1 MKYFFTIGGIQ
12 RNKMTL
18 TNKGGERF
26 PRSGSVPYIYIIDSL
41 FSPNW
46 SLEFHGPACR
56 AD

>member
-26 PRSGSVPYIYIIDSL
+26 PRSGSVHWNYHDFEIREKS
-41 FSPNW
+41 
-46 SLEFHGPACR
+46 
-56 AD
+56 

>member
-26 PRSGSVPYIYIIDSL
+26 PRSGSVL
-41 FSPNW
+41 NW
-46 SLEFHGPACR
+46 YLYVYELAY
-56 AD
+56 

>member
-26 PRSGSVPYIYIIDSL
+26 PRSGSVLPDYT
-41 FSPNW
+41 
-46 SLEFHGPACR
+46 
-56 AD
+56 